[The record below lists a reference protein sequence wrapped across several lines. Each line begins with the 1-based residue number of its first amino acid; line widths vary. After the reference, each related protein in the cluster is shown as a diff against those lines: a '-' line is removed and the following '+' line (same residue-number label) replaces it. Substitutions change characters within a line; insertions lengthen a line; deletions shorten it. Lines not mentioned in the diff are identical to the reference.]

1 MSDGLCVAMASAFW
15 RSSRIRAH
23 SVHPLCANLSQLNCV
38 VQSKIQVINLSAI
51 GMDEARKADGDVERS
66 S

>member
-15 RSSRIRAH
+15 RSSRIRAQ
-23 SVHPLCANLSQLNCV
+23 VHPLCANLSQLNCV